1 MDADYSEL
9 DATALAELVRSNQA
23 SPAELVD
30 EAIARVEKLNPQ
42 LNAVIH
48 ERFDKA
54 RAEAASPDLPDGPFR
69 GVPMVIKDL
78 DGTSAGDP
86 YHAGMRFLKELDWV
100 EDHDSY
106 QVGRLRAA
114 GFVFVGKTNCP
125 ELGLIPS
132 TEPEVYGPTHNPWD
146 VTRSAGGSS
155 GGSAAAVSSRMVPVG
170 HAGDGGGSIR
180 IPASQC
186 GLVGLKP
193 TRGRVSLGPTKG
205 EAWAGFVVRGA
216 VTRSVRDAA
225 AILDVMAGPMPGDP
239 YFAPP
244 PERPFREEAG
254 ADPGRLRIGYET
266 VAPGG
271 LTTTQPECEA
281 AVRNTTELIS
291 SLGHSVED
299 SRPKVLDDDAVVQH
313 AINIIG
319 ANLAAELDHLSRKT
333 GKQIT
338 EADVEAGTWTFAE
351 VGRGLTGPQYIHA
364 LQEIHA
370 IARTGAQ
377 WWADGFDVLVT
388 PTIPEPPHLLG
399 EFEATAENPLQGII
413 RSGQLVPFV
422 APFNF
427 TGQPAVS
434 LPLHWTEDGLPVG
447 VQLVAAYGREDVLIR
462 LAAQLEEAKPWSGK
476 RPPVS

>member
-1 MDADYSEL
+1 MSTDYSDL
-9 DATALAELVRSNQA
+9 DATALAELVKNDQA

-54 RAEAASPDLPDGPFR
+54 RAEAASADLPDGPFK
-69 GVPMVIKDL
+69 GVPMVVKDL

-86 YHAGMRFLKELDWV
+86 YHAGMRFLKELNWV
-100 EDHDSY
+100 EDEDSH
-106 QVGRLRAA
+106 QIAKLRRA

-146 VTRSAGGSS
+146 LDRSPGGSS
-155 GGSAAAVSSRMVPVG
+155 GGSAAAVAARMVPVG

-193 TRGRVSLGPTKG
+193 TRGRVSVGPDHG

-216 VTRSVRDAA
+216 LTRTVRDSAA
-225 AILDVMAGPMPGDP
+225 LLDVMAGPMPGDP
-239 YFAPP
+239 YFATP
-244 PERPFREEAG
+244 PERPFADEVGR
-254 ADPGRLRIGYET
+254 DPGRLRVGFGT

-271 LTTTQPECEA
+271 LTTTQPECET
-281 AVRNTTELIS
+281 AVEETTKLLS
-291 SLGHSVED
+291 SLGHDVED
-299 SRPKVLDDDAVVQH
+299 SRPEVLDDDQIVQS
-313 AINIIG
+313 AINVIG
-319 ANLAAELDHLSRKT
+319 ANVAFELDYYGRKA
-333 GKQIT
+333 GKPIGQS
-338 EADVEAGTWTFAE
+338 DVELGTWNFAE
-351 VGRGLTGPQYIHA
+351 IGRTLTSAQYIDA
-364 LQEIHA
+364 LDLIHGV
-370 IARTGAQ
+370 ARRGAE
-377 WWADGFDVLVT
+377 WWAGGFDVLVT

-399 EFEATAENPLQGII
+399 EFRVTEENPLQGII
-413 RSGQLVPFV
+413 RSGQIVPFV

-427 TGQPAVS
+427 TGQPAMS
-434 LPLHWTEDGLPVG
+434 LPLHWTEAGLPVG

-462 LAAQLEEAKPWSGK
+462 LAAQLEEARPWSGK

>member
-9 DATALAELVRSNQA
+9 DAVALAELVRSGQA

-30 EAIARVEKLNPQ
+30 EAIARIEKLNPQ

-48 ERFDKA
+48 ERFEKA
-54 RAEAASPDLPDGPFR
+54 RAEASSSDLPAGPFR
-69 GVPMVIKDL
+69 GVPMVVKDL

-100 EDHDSY
+100 EERDSH
-106 QVGRLRAA
+106 QIAKLRAA

-146 VTRSAGGSS
+146 LARSAGGSS
-155 GGSAAAVSSRMVPVG
+155 GGSAAAVASRMVPVG

-193 TRGRVSLGPTKG
+193 TRGRVSLGPAEG
-205 EAWAGFVVRGA
+205 EAWAGFVVRGT
-216 VTRSVRDAA
+216 VTRTVRDAA
-225 AILDVMAGPMPGDP
+225 ALLDVQSGPMPGDP

-244 PERPFREEAG
+244 PSRPFAEEVG
-254 ADPGRLRIGYET
+254 SDPGTLRIGYET

-271 LTTTQPECEA
+271 LTMTHPVCEE
-281 AVRNTTELIS
+281 AVGQTTELLA
-291 SLGHSVED
+291 SLGHDVED
-299 SRPKVLDDDAVVQH
+299 SRPDVLADDSVVQH

-319 ANLAAELDHLSRKT
+319 ANVAAELDHWSRRT
-333 GKQIT
+333 GKPVT

-351 VGRGLTGPQYIHA
+351 VGRTLTASQYIEA
-364 LQEIHA
+364 LDEIHA
-370 IARTGAQ
+370 IARTGAE
-377 WWADGFDVLVT
+377 WWAGGFDVLVT

-399 EFEATAENPLQGII
+399 EFSATPENPLQGII
-413 RSGQLVPFV
+413 RSGQIVPFV
-422 APFNF
+422 APSNF
-427 TGQPAVS
+427 TGQPAIS
-434 LPLHWTEDGLPVG
+434 LPLHWTDQGLPVG
-447 VQLVAAYGREDVLIR
+447 VQLVAAYGREDVLLR
-462 LAAQLEEAKPWSGK
+462 LASQLEDARPWSGK
-476 RPPVS
+476 RPSVS